1 MPATATRRLTTTQR
15 GLGHAHRQQVA
26 ALLRL
31 HEDGTA
37 CWWCG
42 RPMFRDPQR
51 NPDGRTLQGDHS
63 KARSMGG
70 TIADRLLHASCNESR
85 GDGSRDAQ
93 RPAVTGQ
100 PVENRRSD
108 EDRARW
114 CLMGW

>member
-1 MPATATRRLTTTQR
+1 MATTAARRATTTQR

-31 HEDGTA
+31 HVDGSP

-42 RPMFRDPQR
+42 LPMFRDPER
-51 NPDGRTLQGDHS
+51 NPDERMLQGDHS
-63 KARSMGG
+63 KPRSMGG
-70 TIADRLLHASCNESR
+70 TVADRLLHASCNESR

-100 PVENRRSD
+100 ALDRRESD
-108 EDRARW
+108 AERARW